1 MPDDDRILKSLE
13 QDFKPLD
20 RKYASG
26 ELRVFGMFVFR
37 CISSQ
42 ATAFSHTQSRKKLYS
57 DPERVGED

>member
-26 ELRVFGMFVFR
+26 ELRVFGMFVVPLYL
-37 CISSQ
+37 ISSDCF
-42 ATAFSHTQSRKKLYS
+42 FSHSIKEETLLRS
-57 DPERVGED
+57 